1 MTNPQILLTND
12 DGISSP
18 GLWAAAGALSRLG
31 DVIIAAPRDQVSG
44 AGRSLPA
51 GSDGIIRHETVSFN
65 GETWPAYSVGG
76 TPAQV
81 TLHAVL
87 EIMSGRRPQLAVSG
101 INYGENLSTGISIS
115 GTVGAA
121 LESASLGIPSL
132 AISLQ
137 TEIHHHYSN
146 SDEVDFAV
154 AAHFTSLF
162 GKLLLER
169 VLPVGVAVLKVDIP
183 SDATP
188 ETPWAWT
195 RLSPRSYYRSLK
207 PQRTSWDVPG
217 RLGYEI
223 DFDLENEPHDTDVYA
238 LLKKRVVSVTP
249 LTLDMTARVTNQELE
264 RFAY

>member
-18 GLWAAAGALSRLG
+18 GLWAAAAALSTLG
-31 DVIIAAPRDQVSG
+31 AVTIAAPREQVSG

-51 GSDGIIRHETVSFN
+51 GSDGIIRSETVSFK
-65 GETWPAYSVGG
+65 GQSWPAYAIGG

-81 TLHAVL
+81 TLHALL
-87 EIMSGRRPQLAVSG
+87 EIMSARPQLAVAG

-188 ETPWAWT
+188 ETPWVWT

-207 PQRTSWDVPG
+207 PQRPSWDVPG

-223 DFDLENEPHDTDVYA
+223 DLDLENEPDDTDVYA

-249 LTLDMTARVTNQELE
+249 LTLDMTARVTRQELE
-264 RFAY
+264 RFGY